1 MKDQIIMSK
10 ENGNC
15 AVAVPLFRLVE
26 NDVADRIEG
35 YVIAFNESKP
45 LAYAVDMGEQVT
57 LMNAEFLQDKVEW
70 LGDL

>member
-1 MKDQIIMSK
+1 MKDQIIISK

-26 NDVADRIEG
+26 DDAVDRINQ
-35 YVIAFNESKP
+35 YIVVFNMSKP
-45 LAYAVDMGEQVT
+45 IAYAVDVGEQVT

-70 LGDL
+70 VGDL